1 MRESTGIF
9 VSFLAVR
16 LDEDL
21 CGKRGLAAIAQQVDG
36 TVEVDVR
43 LERELERQPLVVP
56 GPAQFVDAPAEHAFR
71 LRFDLSYC
79 FFYFNGSHVTS
90 P

>member
-1 MRESTGIF
+1 

-21 CGKRGLAAIAQQVDG
+21 CGERGLAAIAQQVDG

-43 LERELERQPLVVP
+43 LERELERQPVVVP
-56 GPAQFVDAPAEHAFR
+56 GSAQLVDAPAEYALR

-79 FFYFNGSHVTS
+79 FFYFNRSHVTS